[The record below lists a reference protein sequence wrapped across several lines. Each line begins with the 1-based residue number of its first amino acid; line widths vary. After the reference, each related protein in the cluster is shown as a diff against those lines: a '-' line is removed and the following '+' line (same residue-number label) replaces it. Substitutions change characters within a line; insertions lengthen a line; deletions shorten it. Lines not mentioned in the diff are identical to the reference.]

1 MTMNLLTSVST
12 ISASRI
18 SVIISLSKRP
28 IENPPIDKQLK
39 RKRKQEDEKEEAEKR
54 GKFFRSDA
62 EELLLPVMQNA
73 HNHAESRKTS
83 VGKTVRLVPL
93 VEGGPD
99 NDREAAGDDDVL
111 NVGHEDDAADGGSN
125 SEKEGQDYGDDDDDD
140 DDEDEMPSARFRRGG
155 DLPSD
160 LDIGS
165 DCGSVGSN
173 EPIDEDDD
181 GDWNMMGAA
190 LEREFLGLE

>member
-1 MTMNLLTSVST
+1 MCVFLSPSFTSK
-12 ISASRI
+12 I
-18 SVIISLSKRP
+18 SV
-28 IENPPIDKQLK
+28 ENPPIDKQLK

-54 GKFFRSDA
+54 GKFFRSE

-73 HNHAESRKTS
+73 HNHAESRKTT
-83 VGKTVRLVPL
+83 VGKTVLA
-93 VEGGPD
+93 EGGHD
-99 NDREAAGDDDVL
+99 NDREAVVDGDVL
-111 NVGHEDDAADGGSN
+111 DVGQEDDAVEVGSN
-125 SEKEGQDYGDDDDDD
+125 SETEGQDYGDDDDDD

-190 LEREFLGLE
+190 LEREFLGLD

>member
-1 MTMNLLTSVST
+1 MSHFFTAKIPT
-12 ISASRI
+12 
-18 SVIISLSKRP
+18 
-28 IENPPIDKQLK
+28 ENPPIDKQLK
-39 RKRKQEDEKEEAEKR
+39 RKRKQEDEKEEAENR
-54 GKFFRSDA
+54 GKFFRSDT
-62 EELLLPVMQNA
+62 EELQLPVMQNA

-83 VGKTVRLVPL
+83 TGKTVRLVAL
-93 VEGGPD
+93 VEGAP
-99 NDREAAGDDDVL
+99 NSDREAVVDGDVL
-111 NVGHEDDAADGGSN
+111 NVAHEDDVAEGGSN
-125 SEKEGQDYGDDDDDD
+125 SENEGQDYGDDDDD

-190 LEREFLGLE
+190 LEREFLGLD

>member
-1 MTMNLLTSVST
+1 MNPLTSVIYT
-12 ISASRI
+12 AW
-18 SVIISLSKRP
+18 ISLSQFSTYKIS

-73 HNHAESRKTS
+73 HNHAESRKAT
-83 VGKTVRLVPL
+83 VGKSVRLVE
-93 VEGGPD
+93 VEEGSPN
-99 NDREAAGDDDVL
+99 NDSEAVVDADDL
-111 NVGHEDDAADGGSN
+111 HVGHEDDTAEGGSN
-125 SEKEGQDYGDDDDDD
+125 SEKEGQDYGDDDDDE

-165 DCGSVGSN
+165 NCGSVGSN
-173 EPIDEDDD
+173 DPIDEDDD

-190 LEREFLGLE
+190 LEREFLGLD